1 MPANQKHQNTNPQP
15 RRSAGKT
22 GLLAKKHQNTNQVL
36 RQVHHEEQK
45 KSSFFWQKDA
55 EHHLAPRKQ
64 QKN

>member
-22 GLLAKKHQNTNQVL
+22 GLLAKKHQNINQVL

-45 KSSFFWQKDA
+45 KSSFF
-55 EHHLAPRKQ
+55 
-64 QKN
+64 